1 MHYTYMCQQSNHK
14 CLDPVFF
21 HFVFFWRWLA
31 SPLRHEQ
38 YSLTQCRAFHSWRSQ
53 DLKIDVHVEV
63 TRHPTAF
70 LVHNTGHQRFNYWR
84 PQTSEMQKLSV
95 KIANRQSSPSLWI
108 LATDKTNN

>member
-38 YSLTQCRAFHSWRSQ
+38 YSLTQCRAFLSWRSQ

-70 LVHNTGHQRFNYWR
+70 LVHNTGHQCFNYWR
-84 PQTSEMQKLSV
+84 PQTSGIQKLSV
-95 KIANRQSSPSLWI
+95 KIANRQSSQSLWI